1 MFINS
6 NAKTSYKYE
15 ILGLTY
21 LFEAFFT
28 ERTLRV
34 VVQTAF
40 QTGLTE
46 SVTTGSRDGLIE
58 QPWNGKDDDV
68 ELNLLSSADVD
79 WHLSFLYGA

>member
-1 MFINS
+1 MECDS
-6 NAKTSYKYE
+6 
-15 ILGLTY
+15 GLTY

-28 ERTLRV
+28 ERALRV

-58 QPWNGKDDDV
+58 QP
-68 ELNLLSSADVD
+68 
-79 WHLSFLYGA
+79 